1 MASFL
6 LCYHGNEVNKQSCS
20 GQSCHHCELP
30 LAQAVKSAPGAM
42 SPLFAWCTG
51 LRCRLRGHPGWE
63 PPAPPASGGS
73 SLAPYFQ
80 KRGTSPLKP
89 GIASISLMSS
99 SSHPRVRCPPCQRQS
114 ASQKVSPQTLCL
126 SKSLASVWWQS

>member
-42 SPLFAWCTG
+42 SPLFAWRAG
-51 LRCRLRGHPGWE
+51 LWCRLHGHPGWE

-89 GIASISLMSS
+89 GIASISLMSP
-99 SSHPRVRCPPCQRQS
+99 SSHPRVRCPPSQWQS
-114 ASQKVSPQTLCL
+114 ASQKVPPQTLHL
-126 SKSLASVWWQS
+126 SKSLASVWQQS